1 MDFKTA
7 SDRVTGAC
15 VTLDDIAVAAG
26 VSDSLIRRARL
37 DPKGS
42 SFRRPPVGW
51 ETAIINLA
59 YLRVRELTGLAEELG
74 VDVDR
79 GDVERSS

>member
-7 SDRVTGAC
+7 SDRATGAC

-42 SFRRPPVGW
+42 SFRRPPDGW
-51 ETAIINLA
+51 EGAIAKLA
-59 YLRVRELTGLAEELG
+59 RVRAGELVELAEELEG
-74 VDVDR
+74 R
-79 GDVERSS
+79 N

>member
-42 SFRRPPVGW
+42 SFRRPPDGW
-51 ETAIINLA
+51 EMAIAKLARVTAT
-59 YLRVRELTGLAEELG
+59 ELVKLAEELE
-74 VDVDR
+74 R
-79 GDVERSS
+79 G